1 MLNKIYKDLFDLA
14 GTSGYE
20 FRIRHY
26 MKAFMS
32 KYPSY
37 TIKEDRLGS
46 IFAVKKAKDENA
58 PVVMVAGHMVEVG
71 LMVVGITI

>member
-26 MKAFMS
+26 MKAFM
-32 KYPSY
+32 KNYDAY
-37 TIKEDRLGS
+37 EIVEDRLGS
-46 IFAVKKAKDENA
+46 IFALKKAKDPNA
-58 PVVMVAGHMVEVG
+58 PVVMVAGHMD
-71 LMVVGITI
+71 